1 MYFCQALVESAV
13 LKCGLGAHQLVK
25 DRVSAPSLDQGA
37 YAACYVDGVAAVA
50 DNDPDANNL
59 IERVAVQLEDMG
71 LKCKPVCKA
80 GEDQIFAGLVFDRNT
95 GRISVSASRIWHIR
109 LALLHLVQCGHCSG
123 DDLRQVLGHYNYA
136 GILRRELLS
145 VFHVTY
151 RFIEKSASK
160 V

>member
-13 LKCGLGAHQLVK
+13 LKCGLSPHQLVK
-25 DRVSAPSLDQGA
+25 DRVSAPVLGQEP

-50 DNDPDANNL
+50 DNDHDANDL
-59 IERVAVQLEDMG
+59 IDRVTEQLEDMG
-71 LKCKPVCKA
+71 LKCKPACKA
-80 GEDQIFAGLVFDRNT
+80 GGDQLFTGLVFDRSS
-95 GRISVSASRIWHIR
+95 GRISVAASRIWHIR
-109 LALLHLVQCGHCSG
+109 LALLHLVHCGYCSG

-151 RFIEKSASK
+151 RFLEKAG
-160 V
+160 